1 MAGLVAAFNL
11 FAIFIRVQLY
21 ANGTQFL
28 VDAWL
33 LAFAGVKQPAQPSA
47 ELGCVSPAEGQP

>member
-1 MAGLVAAFNL
+1 MACLVAAFNL
-11 FAIFIRVQLY
+11 LAVFVNVKLY

-33 LAFAGVKQPAQPSA
+33 CQLACLKQPAQPSA